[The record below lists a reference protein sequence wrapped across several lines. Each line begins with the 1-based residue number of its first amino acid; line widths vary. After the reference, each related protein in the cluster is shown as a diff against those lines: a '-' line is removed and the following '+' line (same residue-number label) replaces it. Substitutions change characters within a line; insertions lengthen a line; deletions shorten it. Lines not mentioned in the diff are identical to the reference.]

1 MVIFNRS
8 TNGGQEVTSRS
19 RHWKEKDVCGGVGS
33 GGVAEK
39 DGLLGES
46 LGMSL
51 LGMNM
56 S

>member
-19 RHWKEKDVCGGVGS
+19 KTLERERCVCGAGS